1 MLLLTVATIFVSM
14 VQPSLAIVPQS
25 LKKPLMLNPPF
36 RFCSY
41 QPADPSYSTLAVYTI
56 DGTTRSPNSSINLF
70 GESGLNITI
79 TNNMTGSLSG
89 KLQIVQLVP
98 NQTLS
103 GQLLPAPT
111 QSVDFNIKSIYT
123 ECIGRL
129 ISPFGF
135 SLAPQIR
142 PNQILQFDPPFR
154 SCLVPFNSSTYTIT
168 STSNQTQILK
178 NLPLQSEMK
187 ILISSDFIN
196 GIVAGKLLI
205 GNNPAVNLNVRALD
219 TTCKTFV
226 L

>member
-1 MLLLTVATIFVSM
+1 MLLLTVTTIFVSM

-25 LKKPLMLNPPF
+25 LKKPLMNPPF
-36 RFCSY
+36 KFCSY
-41 QPADPSYSTLAVYTI
+41 QPADPSHSNLAVYTI
-56 DGTTRSPNSSINLF
+56 DGTTRSANSSINLI

-89 KLQIVQLVP
+89 KLQTVQLNP

-103 GQLLPAPT
+103 GQLLTAPI
-111 QSVDFNIKSIYT
+111 QSMDFNIKSIYT

-129 ISPFGF
+129 VSPFGF
-135 SLAPQIR
+135 PLASTIK

-154 SCLVPFNSSTYTIT
+154 SCLPPFNSSTYTIASIT
-168 STSNQTQILK
+168 TQPQILK

-187 ILISSDFIN
+187 IMISSDFIN
-196 GIVAGKLLI
+196 GVVAGKLLV
-205 GNNPAVNLNVRALD
+205 GSNQAVNLNVRSLD